1 MHVLS
6 HVESCTPAATA
17 YDFEARKLIGLRP
30 EDFRLLDEVLKRSMV
45 HFIPKL
51 QVICYRWNEMTP
63 DSDSRFV

>member
-30 EDFRLLDEVLKRSMV
+30 EDFRLLDEVLKRSML

-51 QVICYRWNEMTP
+51 
-63 DSDSRFV
+63 